1 MKSMPTLDIGIA
13 TAIVQD
19 RLDAPAFARVVMERY
34 PEGYAL
40 DTTPGLWTEEELAK
54 LSAMMRES
62 LAFMEPRPPTATS
75 ILLNSILEDML
86 AGKLTPER
94 AAEQLYKADTAVGFG
109 FNDISRR
116 KRRKVKRMM
125 QHLAWLHV
133 TQTQK
138 PSESA

>member
-1 MKSMPTLDIGIA
+1 MPTLDFEIA
-13 TAIVQD
+13 TAVVQD

-34 PEGYAL
+34 PAGFAL
-40 DTTPGLWTEEELAK
+40 DTTSGLWTREQLDK

-62 LAFMEPRPPTATS
+62 LKYMEPRPPTEAS

-86 AGKLTPER
+86 VGGLTPEA
-94 AAEQLYKADTAVGFG
+94 AAEQLYKADIPVGFS
-109 FNDISRR
+109 FDEISRR

-133 TQTQK
+133 TQSQK